1 MVELVKKAGLKLN
14 WVKQIQ
20 RYSLANHLH
29 WLAKGKPGGH
39 EVWSF
44 FDSKQLDKAYEQQ
57 LAQIGKCD
65 TIMASISK

>member
-1 MVELVKKAGLKLN
+1 MAELVKKAGLKLN

-29 WLAKGKPGGH
+29 WLVKGKPGGQK
-39 EVWSF
+39 VWSF
-44 FDSKQLDKAYEQQ
+44 FDSKLLEEAYAQQ
-57 LAQIGKCD
+57 LASIGKCD